1 MNMNALLQQAKKMQK
16 EVMESQKKLEATDY
30 KGESQW
36 VTVIINGS
44 YDLKEIKFKDDVE
57 LDDNEML
64 EDMLL
69 IAFNDAINKIKKD
82 TEDKLGKYS
91 NMMPGF

>member
-1 MNMNALLQQAKKMQK
+1 MYMNALLQQAKKMQK
-16 EVMESQKKLEATDY
+16 EVMESQKKLETTDY

-36 VTVIINGS
+36 VTIVINGA
-44 YDLKEIKFKDDVE
+44 YELKEIKFKDDVE
-57 LDDNEML
+57 LDDKEML

-82 TEDKLGKYS
+82 TEAKLGKYS